1 MYDDR
6 VPYRIRTQKLSAE
19 TSAGERETGE
29 RRAVKNEKTAQKG
42 EAR

>member
-6 VPYRIRTQKLSAE
+6 VPYRLSAQGL
-19 TSAGERETGE
+19 ALARRAGE